1 MIVNSCQQTVLCN
14 WGLTEDQSAV
24 MQVQPAYPADGM
36 LLISS
41 F

>member
-1 MIVNSCQQTVLCN
+1 MKTNAQQTVLRN

-24 MQVQPAYPADGM
+24 MHVQSAYPADGM